1 MGVHISKVKSV
12 NLDKW
17 PAGKVELFQ
26 NVSNALMNSYWE
38 KNMPKGYRKP
48 DANASNREV
57 TDFMENKYVKK
68 KWADTDNWAN
78 DPAWL
83 YENKPKK
90 FMKFVKYYQETCSGG
105 APEESMKDNK
115 KKVQDSDSD
124 EWVESKPQAKI

>member
-1 MGVHISKVKSV
+1 MKIRIFGRIIWINFDNVMTIFCKIGVHRQLGVHITKVKSV

-17 PAGKVELFQ
+17 PAGKIELFQ
-26 NVSNALMNSYWE
+26 NVNNEMINSYWE

-57 TDFMENKYVKK
+57 TEFLENKYVKK
-68 KWADTDNWAN
+68 KWANTDEWAH

-90 FMKFVKYYQETCSGG
+90 F
-105 APEESMKDNK
+105 
-115 KKVQDSDSD
+115 
-124 EWVESKPQAKI
+124 